1 MFIMKIQFTLFLL
14 LLFTFFVSHDAFARV
29 YKCHDTNGKVVY
41 KNAPCS
47 EGQKSETVINI
58 DRSGKEY
65 DKSYDYENEDYLE
78 PVITRERKV
87 EDVKKISSGERVN
100 LNNYVVKD
108 KITAFLFYA
117 DWCHACEKIRPGVEN
132 MARNSDNFIL
142 RKIDITEFE
151 SPVTDQY
158 QIKSIPYF
166 YIYDE
171 SGELRVNGSQNKALN
186 YLNNNI

>member
-1 MFIMKIQFTLFLL
+1 MIKKQYFIIILISL
-14 LLFTFFVSHDAFARV
+14 FVSSGFQAEAKV
-29 YKCHDTNGKVVY
+29 YRCLDNNGKEIY
-41 KNAPCS
+41 RNTPCA
-47 EGQKSETVINI
+47 EGQKSETVIKT
-58 DRSGKEY
+58 DREGTEY
-65 DKSYDYENEDYLE
+65 SKDYYYENEKYPE
-78 PVITRERKV
+78 FKQKKKNIA
-87 EDVKKISSGERVN
+87 DVKKISSGERVN

-108 KITAFLFYA
+108 KVTAFLFYA

-151 SPVTDQY
+151 SPVTEQY